1 MAPNSDK
8 SDLFSTFP
16 KVSREQWLTIAST
29 EINGKNPE
37 EELQWTLGKLKG
49 SPLYTREDLTKAEP
63 HPKVMLSPTDEA
75 FKGPR
80 CWYNT
85 PIIKVL
91 DEVTANARGVQQL
104 RQGVDGIVFNLQKKS
119 TGQLL
124 QLLESIEW
132 PWCLIAFQAS
142 AYNESIHNELDT
154 ICSKRNFQKHELQ
167 GFYLSETYPQHP
179 QVLHNLIHNLGDYK
193 NFRLIGVQS
202 PHEDGV
208 DQVSDLLQ
216 QAVNRIDQLTGEGS
230 SLEMVMR
237 NLFFS
242 VTIGTDFFLEIAKL
256 KSLRWLWYQVVKAYG
271 VSDYSPGELFIHARS
286 KAWTNP
292 AFEPHEN
299 MLKSTT
305 AAMAAILGGC
315 NALSIDAADEDERL
329 HRIALNVSHILRE
342 ESHLNKVADPTA
354 GSYYIE
360 SLVHQFAQLAWEKFN
375 QTLSNV

>member
-1 MAPNSDK
+1 MVPNSGK

-16 KVSREQWLTIAST
+16 KVSREQWLTIASA
-29 EINGKNPE
+29 EINRKNPE
-37 EELQWTLGKLKG
+37 EELQWAFGKLKG
-49 SPLYTREDLTKAEP
+49 SPFYTREDLTKVATHQP
-63 HPKVMLSPTDEA
+63 VILPPSDEA

-91 DEVTANARGVQQL
+91 DEETANARGVQQL
-104 RQGVDGIVFNLQKKS
+104 HQGVDGIVFNLQKKS
-119 TGQLL
+119 TVHLL
-124 QLLESIEW
+124 PLLESIEW
-132 PWCLIAFQAS
+132 PWCMVAFQAS
-142 AYNESIHNELDT
+142 AYNESILNELDT
-154 ICSKRNFQKHELQ
+154 ISSKRNFQKHELQ

-208 DQVSDLLQ
+208 DQVSDLLHQ
-216 QAVNRIDQLTGEGS
+216 TVNRIDQLIGEGS
-230 SLEMVMR
+230 SLELVMR

-286 KAWTNP
+286 KAWANP

-315 NALSIDAADEDERL
+315 NALSIDAADEDDRL
-329 HRIALNVSHILRE
+329 NRIALNVSHILRE